1 LLAAAVALVALL
13 GPAPADGI
21 RATVASKP
29 MHSRSRSAGDETAR
43 NSDSKGEPPTNT
55 KKKAKRKK
63 TAEATNSGRERLP
76 TAAQKLYAE
85 TAKKLSEAADANA
98 KADLARL
105 MRKAEKKVRRKKVC
119 AVVLMPWCG

>member
-1 LLAAAVALVALL
+1 
-13 GPAPADGI
+13 
-21 RATVASKP
+21 
-29 MHSRSRSAGDETAR
+29 MHSRSRSADTVGTTAGDETAR
-43 NSDSKGEPPTNT
+43 NFDSKGEPPTNT